1 MGYVW
6 DITHLH
12 PSTTFPFS
20 KNPGAMMDVPL
31 LQGEGIHLPHVQGID
46 GWLDQHVVV
55 IASGIA
61 GKIGMQPIGLYVY
74 AYVCIYIYSV
84 PTLYSYKSTCP
95 NL

>member
-20 KNPGAMMDVPL
+20 KNPGATMDVPL

-46 GWLDQHVVV
+46 G
-55 IASGIA
+55 
-61 GKIGMQPIGLYVY
+61 
-74 AYVCIYIYSV
+74 
-84 PTLYSYKSTCP
+84 
-95 NL
+95 